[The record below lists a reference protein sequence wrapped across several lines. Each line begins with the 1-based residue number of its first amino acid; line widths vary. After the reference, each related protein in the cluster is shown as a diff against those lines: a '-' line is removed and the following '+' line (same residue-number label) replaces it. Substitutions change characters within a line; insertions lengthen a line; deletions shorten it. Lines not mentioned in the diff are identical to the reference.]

1 MSRRNRADRWV
12 DDIIAFIGSP
22 PPRKTARST
31 GARILSQARRVGKRG
46 RYEPRAGR
54 RACRTRR
61 IPDDATRTPAVA
73 VGRFTD
79 VGAYPAYRT
88 LTPGSPFA
96 APSRR
101 RECQS
106 VKQVVTLNPNQL
118 VFRSTWGWGKI
129 GAGLFFAATGLAML
143 LLDVPVK
150 AEDAQSVQIV
160 GLAMTALSAIIRP
173 SQAERLST
181 ATRGR

>member
-1 MSRRNRADRWV
+1 
-12 DDIIAFIGSP
+12 
-22 PPRKTARST
+22 
-31 GARILSQARRVGKRG
+31 
-46 RYEPRAGR
+46 
-54 RACRTRR
+54 
-61 IPDDATRTPAVA
+61 
-73 VGRFTD
+73 
-79 VGAYPAYRT
+79 
-88 LTPGSPFA
+88 
-96 APSRR
+96 
-101 RECQS
+101 